1 MNKGKVLLFALLL
14 VFATSISAGEVDDC
28 NSTVSLSASPL
39 HMLICPAGDFQDM
52 GDDCGGYI
60 MITVKDGTGAAISG
74 IPTSDYWVDAC
85 TSGQELYLCAG
96 AIAAD
101 SMTNSSGMTTISDAI
116 SGGGCITSGGV
127 YVAVQNVVILAQPGC
142 VTGVPECLAMVIKSP
157 DLSKDGEVGL
167 ADLGTFASAY
177 GTSSGDALYNE
188 CCDFKDDNVIGLA
201 DLGYFAGHYGH
212 RCQ

>member
-28 NSTVSLSASPL
+28 YSTVSLSASPL

-60 MITVKDGTGAAISG
+60 IVTVKDGSGNAIPG

-85 TSGQELYLCAG
+85 IAGQELYLCAG

-101 SMTNSSGMTTISDAI
+101 SLTNSAGMTTISDAI
-116 SGGGCITSGGV
+116 SGGGCILTGGV
-127 YVAVQNVVILAQPGC
+127 YVAVQNVVIMAQPGC
-142 VTGVPECLAMVIKSP
+142 TVPVCLAMVIKSP
-157 DLSKDGEVGL
+157 DLTKDGDVGL
-167 ADLGTFASAY
+167 GDLGTFASAY
-177 GTSSGDALYNE
+177 GSSSGGAQYNE
-188 CCDFKDDNVIGLA
+188 CCDYKDDDVIGLA
-201 DLGYFAGHYGH
+201 DLGYFAGHYNH
-212 RCQ
+212 ECQ